1 MSLIDIKDIKED
13 IKDIKQDIKDIPVY
27 IVSYKNPE
35 RKKRMTERFSILNFN
50 NINFVKEVHSNDD
63 RITCF
68 SHLENYNKIEKRTWS
83 IMLQHLDSI
92 KDFYE
97 NKKYS
102 DYNHC
107 IVCEDDIFISKD
119 FSEKSDIIKDFESL
133 SLDVL
138 MLGYLLPFK
147 LEDSSYH
154 LAHFPIIKN
163 INNSYSIHKYPD
175 DIWGTQMYMISR
187 NYAKFILEKFTNLYA
202 YYNLDKPYNPDWIM
216 TKNGNRALINP
227 MIAVEEGINLSD
239 CYSQQQY
246 HKTCFETHYN
256 QEKYI

>member
-1 MSLIDIKDIKED
+1 MNR
-13 IKDIKQDIKDIPVY
+13 DIPIY
-27 IVSYKNPE
+27 IVSYKNKE
-35 RKKRMTERFSILNFN
+35 RKERMIKRFSTLEFN
-50 NINFVKEVHSNDD
+50 SINFVKEIHLDDD

-97 NKKYS
+97 NTNYNN
-102 DYNHC
+102 YNHC
-107 IVCEDDIFISKD
+107 IICEDDIFISKD
-119 FSEKSDIIKDFESL
+119 LSIKLPDIIKDFDSL

-147 LEDSSYH
+147 IDTSSSYY
-154 LAHFPIIKN
+154 LDHFPLFSKN
-163 INNSYSIHKYPD
+163 NENNYSIHKYPD

-187 NYAKFILEKFTNLYA
+187 KYAKFLLEKFTNIYA
-202 YYNLDKPYNPDWIM
+202 YYNLDKPYNPDWTI
-216 TKNGNRALINP
+216 TKNGNRALIYP
-227 MIAVEEGINLSD
+227 IIAVEEGVNLSD

-246 HKTCFETHYN
+246 HKLCFETHYDH
-256 QEKYI
+256 EIYI